1 MTFEAKVT
9 GSTDMGNVSHRVPSI
24 HPMLKIAPPDVPLH
38 TTEFCRYAASEE
50 ADRGVV
56 DGSKA
61 LAMTAIDFLS
71 DAALREAVRVAFEER

>member
-1 MTFEAKVT
+1 
-9 GSTDMGNVSHRVPSI
+9 MGNVSHQVPSI

-38 TTEFCRYAASEE
+38 TVEFCRWAASDA
-50 ADRGVV
+50 ADQGVI

-71 DAALREAVRVAFEER
+71 DPALREAVRVAFATSEG